1 MFRKSMLAGATALA
15 ILGFAVSAQAVSL
28 GDLTVESK
36 PGEPL
41 EALLEIND
49 LDLTISP
56 LLVRVAPPAT
66 YLREGVNWPSQVQD
80 LKLARDGSNG
90 TVRLRLYG
98 EQALQSGSFPLLM
111 EMNAGGTVTVRAYE
125 VQTKDGS
132 FVVTPS
138 AERTTVKGEP
148 RRVSPEPLVVPGEP
162 EAAQDNQEA
171 KKEGK
176 AETKSESKAESGA
189 AAPTVKTA
197 AAPQKE
203 VSAASAEKQGKVRRK
218 GRYAPNVVKEYVALN
233 GFDASQAFHVQQDMT
248 LWSVALLYWPSYR
261 GATLEQLVIAFR
273 NLNRTAFE
281 EGDPGR
287 LEVRSVLNP
296 PTVEEVLAIDPVAAF
311 HEVHGADTAIPGP
324 TQNLI
329 DAQRLSGEAAAKV
342 ADAQDRERTAGK
354 APEVVAEAGQQALE
368 EEKAEAVREEA
379 EAAEAR
385 AQAKAAEETAEKAA
399 AAEAAAAEKPAE
411 SDKPAEPA
419 ADAPKVEPVKTE
431 APARPADAAGS
442 GGTNNMLLWGV
453 GALVLALLAFL
464 GLRSRKREEAPVEEK
479 KPVAVQIQKD
489 VPPTS
494 EAQLKAVSTTVDEAV
509 KNGTTAGAMGA
520 GAMAY
525 AMAQKNETRNSEKA
539 LKSEG
544 TGAPADQPWL
554 EPDDDE
560 LPPLDEEE
568 KGPVLG
574 ASRQAA
580 AVLEG
585 VSLELDDAVAPA
597 QTSAPAAAPAAATP
611 APAEQKPAEQPEP
624 AEPETDKE
632 RALAKALDAK
642 LKLATSFVSLG
653 AVDEALELLQEV
665 KRRGGDELR
674 HRAEVLEERIKTQT
688 DPK

>member
-1 MFRKSMLAGATALA
+1 M
-15 ILGFAVSAQAVSL
+15 
-28 GDLTVESK
+28 
-36 PGEPL
+36 
-41 EALLEIND
+41 
-49 LDLTISP
+49 
-56 LLVRVAPPAT
+56 
-66 YLREGVNWPSQVQD
+66 
-80 LKLARDGSNG
+80 
-90 TVRLRLYG
+90 
-98 EQALQSGSFPLLM
+98 
-111 EMNAGGTVTVRAYE
+111 
-125 VQTKDGS
+125 QTKDGS

-148 RRVSPEPLVVPGEP
+148 RRLSPEPLVVPREP

-176 AETKSESKAESGA
+176 AETKSDSKAESGA

-203 VSAASAEKQGKVRRK
+203 VSAASAEKQGKIRRK

-273 NLNRTAFE
+273 NLNRTAFK

-385 AQAKAAEETAEKAA
+385 AEAKAAEEAAEKAA

-411 SDKPAEPA
+411 SAKPAEPA

-442 GGTNNMLLWGV
+442 GGTNNLLLWGV

-520 GAMAY
+520 GTMAY
-525 AMAQKNETRNSEKA
+525 AMAQKDETRKSEKA
-539 LKSEG
+539 QKSEG
-544 TGAPADQPWL
+544 NGAPADQPWL

-585 VSLELDDAVAPA
+585 VSLDLDDAVAPA
-597 QTSAPAAAPAAATP
+597 QTSAPAAAPP

>member
-148 RRVSPEPLVVPGEP
+148 RRLSPEPLVVPREP

-176 AETKSESKAESGA
+176 AETKSDSKAESGA

-203 VSAASAEKQGKVRRK
+203 VSAASAEKQGKIRRK

-273 NLNRTAFE
+273 NLNRTAFK

-385 AQAKAAEETAEKAA
+385 AEAKAAEEAAEKAA

-411 SDKPAEPA
+411 SAKSAEPA

-442 GGTNNMLLWGV
+442 GGTNNLLLWGV

-464 GLRSRKREEAPVEEK
+464 GLRSRKREEDPVEEK
-479 KPVAVQIQKD
+479 KPVAVLIQKD

-525 AMAQKNETRNSEKA
+525 AMAQKDETRNTEKA

-597 QTSAPAAAPAAATP
+597 QTSAPVAAPAAATP